1 MFFIAEEVT
10 CQRRLLKVM
19 NIGLNYSANV
29 TAKPYRFM
37 FRNQMVDLF
46 TGFLLPSTAKYFFWG
61 KKKILVSPPPQ
72 Y

>member
-1 MFFIAEEVT
+1 
-10 CQRRLLKVM
+10 M
-19 NIGLNYSANV
+19 NNGLDYSANV

-37 FRNQMVDLF
+37 FRNQMGDLF
-46 TGFLLPSTAKYFFWG
+46 TGFLLPSTAKFFSG